1 MLRRLDAMLKIGILP
16 LPAVMQPSSMKNTY
30 LNGATLVFDL
40 DGTLIDTAPD
50 LVGTLNHILGEA
62 GISAVPQKHIR
73 PFISHGARRMLVEG
87 LALIEEKRSDE
98 QLDELLEQFLEH
110 YGSNIAVMSTPYPNV
125 VEVLDIAVKAGA
137 RLGVC
142 TNKREGPS
150 RTLLRELGMH
160 DYFKAILGCDTL
172 DVYKPDPRHLTQ
184 TIEQAGGHRGK
195 AVMIGDSATDVATAK
210 AASIPIVAVSFGYSE
225 YPVQTLGADVVID
238 DYSELMEHLPHLLE
252 S

>member
-1 MLRRLDAMLKIGILP
+1 
-16 LPAVMQPSSMKNTY
+16 MKNNY
-30 LNGATLVFDL
+30 LNGATIVFDL

-62 GISAVPQKHIR
+62 GIPAAPRERIR
-73 PFISHGARRMLVEG
+73 PFISFGARRMLVEG
-87 LALIEEKRSDE
+87 LALAGEKRSDE

-125 VEVLDIAVKAGA
+125 IEVLDVAAKAGA

-160 DYFKAILGCDTL
+160 DYFKVILGRDTL
-172 DVYKPDPRHLTQ
+172 DVHKPDPRHLTQ
-184 TIEQAGGHRGK
+184 TIERAGGHRGK
-195 AVMIGDSATDVATAK
+195 AVMIGDSAIDVATAK
-210 AASIPIVAVSFGYSE
+210 AADIPVIAVSFGYSE
-225 YPVQTLGADVVID
+225 HPAHTLGADVVID
-238 DYSELMEHLPHLLE
+238 DYSELMEHLPRLLE
-252 S
+252 N

>member
-1 MLRRLDAMLKIGILP
+1 
-16 LPAVMQPSSMKNTY
+16 MKNNY
-30 LNGATLVFDL
+30 LNGATIVFDL

-62 GISAVPQKHIR
+62 GIPAAPRERIR
-73 PFISHGARRMLVEG
+73 PFISFGARRMLVEG
-87 LALIEEKRSDE
+87 LALVEEKRSDE

-125 VEVLDIAVKAGA
+125 IEVLDFAAKAGA

-160 DYFKAILGCDTL
+160 DYFMAILGRDTL
-172 DVYKPDPRHLTQ
+172 DVHKPDPRHLTQ
-184 TIEQAGGHRGK
+184 TIERAGGHRGK
-195 AVMIGDSATDVATAK
+195 AVMIGDSATDVNTAK
-210 AASIPIVAVSFGYSE
+210 AADIPVIAVSFGYSE
-225 YPVQTLGADVVID
+225 HPAHTLGADAVID
-238 DYSELMEHLPHLLE
+238 DYSELMEHLPRLLE
-252 S
+252 N

>member
-1 MLRRLDAMLKIGILP
+1 ME
-16 LPAVMQPSSMKNTY
+16 NNY
-30 LNGATLVFDL
+30 LNGATIVFDL

-62 GISAVPQKHIR
+62 GIPPAPRERIR
-73 PFISHGARRMLVEG
+73 PFISFGARRMLVEG
-87 LALIEEKRSDE
+87 LALVEEKRSDE

-125 VEVLDIAVKAGA
+125 IEVLDVAAKAGA

-160 DYFKAILGCDTL
+160 DYFKAILGRDTL
-172 DVYKPDPRHLTQ
+172 DVHKPDPRHLTQ
-184 TIEQAGGHRGK
+184 TIERARGHRGK
-195 AVMIGDSATDVATAK
+195 AVMIGDSAIDVATAK
-210 AASIPIVAVSFGYSE
+210 AADIPVIAVSFGYSE
-225 YPVQTLGADVVID
+225 HPAHTLGADVVID
-238 DYSELMEHLPHLLE
+238 DYSELMEHLPRLLE

>member
-1 MLRRLDAMLKIGILP
+1 MLKIGILP

-62 GISAVPQKHIR
+62 GIPAVPQKHIR

-87 LALIEEKRSDE
+87 LALVEEKRSDE

-160 DYFKAILGCDTL
+160 DYFKAILGRDTL

-238 DYSELMEHLPHLLE
+238 DYSELMEHLPRLLE